1 MLLRRYIT
9 TTYGKTEES
18 PFELSFFILNRPLLS
33 ASREYTPRRLPF
45 FVFCGSRLL
54 PFFSWKMS
62 SSYFFFFLPT
72 RKALPIFSLSSFLV
86 FPDWQVWCCLSMM
99 VTCCWLLPRPQT
111 RQLHFVVHPY
121 AYTYVHL
128 FFPPPLLPRELLRLY
143 SPYENPVPGYR
154 PSCDGGTWWPSPA
167 VARVASHNSSSQEL
181 FWGIRGYEL
190 VASRQ
195 NTYWQRATSQLLRQ
209 NNKRRDTKNKVSSV
223 CQLALHNS
231 CWGRNSPTF

>member
-9 TTYGKTEES
+9 TTYGKQRNHLLNSRFLFWTVRSLVRLVSIHLADFRFSSSAEVG
-18 PFELSFFILNRPLLS
+18 FF
-33 ASREYTPRRLPF
+33 PF
-45 FVFCGSRLL
+45 FPEKCRHLI
-54 PFFSWKMS
+54 
-62 SSYFFFFLPT
+62 FFFLPSNP
-72 RKALPIFSLSSFLV
+72 KGASYFFSLFFFSVSWLTSLMLLVHDGYLLLAVATSSNTPAAFRRTSL
-86 FPDWQVWCCLSMM
+86 CLYI
-99 VTCCWLLPRPQT
+99 RPS
-111 RQLHFVVHPY
+111 
-121 AYTYVHL
+121 

-181 FWGIRGYEL
+181 FWGIGGYEL

-209 NNKRRDTKNKVSSV
+209 NNKRRDTKNKISSV